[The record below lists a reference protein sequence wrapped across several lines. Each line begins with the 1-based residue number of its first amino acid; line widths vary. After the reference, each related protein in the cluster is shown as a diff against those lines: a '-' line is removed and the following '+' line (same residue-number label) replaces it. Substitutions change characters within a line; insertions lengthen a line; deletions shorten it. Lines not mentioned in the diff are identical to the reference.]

1 MRVKG
6 GDDDMDKLAEMAVV
20 KACGGR
26 ALAIPLV
33 EGYPAM
39 GQKIFGDSAAG

>member
-1 MRVKG
+1 
-6 GDDDMDKLAEMAVV
+6 MDKLAETAVV

-33 EGYPAM
+33 EGYPATAL